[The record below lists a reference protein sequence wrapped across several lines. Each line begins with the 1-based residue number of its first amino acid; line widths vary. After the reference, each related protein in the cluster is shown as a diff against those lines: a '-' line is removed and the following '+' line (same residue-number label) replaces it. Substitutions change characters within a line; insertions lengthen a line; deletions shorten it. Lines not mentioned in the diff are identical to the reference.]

1 MSEARQ
7 VSRNQPDAPE
17 PGQRGASSTLLRKPG
32 HDRGAF
38 QIFIM
43 RHGIAARRGSPPGS
57 GDAKRPLTAKGKK
70 RTEQIAA
77 GLNRLGCEVDWI
89 VTSPLVRAAQTAEIV
104 AASLSKKVPVDV
116 CAALR
121 PGGSAEDLLSFVA
134 KKPDRKSVLLVGH
147 EPDLSE
153 LAGRLIGAGSK
164 ARLAFKKGGCCC
176 IEFDHHPSRSTGQL
190 LWWLTPRLLRAIG

>member
-1 MSEARQ
+1 
-7 VSRNQPDAPE
+7 
-17 PGQRGASSTLLRKPG
+17 LLRKPG
-32 HDRGAF
+32 RDRGAF

-43 RHGIAARRGSPPGS
+43 RHGIAARKGSPPGS

-104 AASLSKKVPVDV
+104 AASLSKKVSVDV

-121 PGGSAEDLLSFVA
+121 PGGSAEDLLSFMA
-134 KKPDRKSVLLVGH
+134 KNPDRKSVLLVGH
-147 EPDLSE
+147 EPDLGE

-164 ARLAFKKGGCCC
+164 ANLAFKKGGCCC
-176 IEFDHHPSRSTGQL
+176 IEFDRHPSRSTGHL
-190 LWWLTPRLLRAIG
+190 LWWLTPRLLRAIK